1 MHGIIIKSVRPYLY
15 NPVPV
20 HQVVLLLAVV
30 GAVPGLARPQYQR
43 QTSGPAGID
52 VSRLVSDLVR
62 TAV

>member
-1 MHGIIIKSVRPYLY
+1 M
-15 NPVPV
+15 
-20 HQVVLLLAVV
+20 LLLAVV